1 MRPRRATHARQY
13 RAGTLPA
20 RHCHDDGGSYHKRLW
35 RLASITKAIKG
46 GSCRPFLFTTVTKKR
61 HVAWRHT
68 QGYYIPPATLVTLLC
83 QFLRRFATLCD
94 ALRRFSKN
102 TNTNSHLQATKRLAF
117 FVTPCDICH
126 KASQNALRRPPPF
139 SSKIATFRTFL
150 QSLKKPINDR
160 IAGGR

>member
-1 MRPRRATHARQY
+1 MRPRRPAHARQY

-20 RHCHDDGGSYHKRLW
+20 RHCHDDGCSYHKRLW
-35 RLASITKAIKG
+35 RLTAHHQG
-46 GSCRPFLFTTVTKKR
+46 NQGRLMPPFFIPYRHKKTSR
-61 HVAWRHT
+61 RTPSHAGVLHT
-68 QGYYIPPATLVTLLC
+68 PCDACDAAVPI
-83 QFLRRFATLCD
+83 FATPCD

-126 KASQNALRRPPPF
+126 KASQNALRRPPHF
-139 SSKIATFRTFL
+139 SSKIATFRTFV